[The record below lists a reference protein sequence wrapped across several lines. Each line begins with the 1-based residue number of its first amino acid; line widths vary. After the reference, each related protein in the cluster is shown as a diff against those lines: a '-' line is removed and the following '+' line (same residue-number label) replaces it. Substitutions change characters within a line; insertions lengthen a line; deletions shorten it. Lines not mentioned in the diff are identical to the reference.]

1 MEISQK
7 IGLAIVTIAFAMVLL
22 QYYFV
27 LDFTVLLPS
36 GIGGTT
42 SMFSTYILL
51 YSIIAI
57 VISLF
62 FIGLREKGKKANQ
75 PLK

>member
-1 MEISQK
+1 MEILQK
-7 IGLAIVTIAFAMVLL
+7 IGLAIVSIAFAMVLL

-27 LDFTVLLPS
+27 VDLTLALPS

-42 SMFSTYILL
+42 SLFSTYILL
-51 YSIIAI
+51 YSIIAVGI
-57 VISLF
+57 ALF
-62 FIGLREKGKKANQ
+62 FMGLREKGKKANL